1 MHKATRL
8 YMRKIVGV
16 DFIALMP
23 MPTPVTAI
31 LA

>member
-1 MHKATRL
+1 MHKAARL

-16 DFIALMP
+16 DFNALMP